1 MTDLMNAMVADL
13 RRDEGERLKPY
24 RDTVG
29 KLTIGVGRNLDDVG
43 LSPEESAYLLAN
55 DINKVLR
62 QLDEKL
68 PWWRGLCFNRQRVLI
83 NMAFNLGIA
92 GLLGFRNTL
101 AAVQAGQYDKAA
113 EGMLSSK
120 WATQVGKRAV
130 RLADLMRNG

>member
-1 MTDLMNAMVADL
+1 MTDLMNAMITDL

-43 LSPEESAYLLAN
+43 LSSEESAYLLAN

-92 GLLGFRNTL
+92 GLLGFKNTL

-120 WATQVGKRAV
+120 WASQVGKRAV

>member
-43 LSPEESAYLLAN
+43 ITPEESAYLLSN

-68 PWWRGLCFNRQRVLI
+68 PWWRGLCFNRQRVLV
-83 NMAFNLGIA
+83 NMSFNLGIN
-92 GLLGFRNTL
+92 GLLGFKNTL

-120 WATQVGKRAV
+120 WASQVGKRAD
-130 RLADLMRNG
+130 RLAELMRNG